1 MPVYN
6 FQVRDKKTGRITKGK
21 ISADNITLVKRRLTA
36 SGQIILQV
44 NEQSRLAD
52 LANLKIGTGV
62 KRKDVAIFARQF
74 ATMIE
79 AGLPI
84 TKCLTILSSQTES
97 SSLATIVTQ
106 INMDVEAGTSISE
119 AVARH
124 SKVFPPIFISMIKAG
139 EVGGVL
145 DRVLNRLADH
155 FEAELELRG
164 KIKSAMTYPIGMGVL
179 VMLIF
184 VAMLIFV
191 VPTFEKMFAQQG
203 QPLPALTQ
211 ALVALS
217 RAAVSWQGPAFIV
230 AVVALVFVFNW
241 WKKGPGKLAWDTFKL
256 RMPIFGIISK
266 KMALSRFSRTFSTL
280 MAAGVP
286 MLSSLEIVADTAGN
300 AAIGKVVLVARDS
313 VKEGNSLSEPFAQ
326 SKLFP
331 PMLSQMIVVGEETG
345 ALDSMLGKIADFYDA
360 EVAAAVDSLT
370 STMEPLLMGTLG
382 GTVGT
387 MVIALYLPMF
397 QVVALVQ

>member
-52 LANLKIGTGV
+52 LANIKIGTGV

-106 INMDVEAGTSISE
+106 INMDVEAGASISE
-119 AVARH
+119 AIARH

-191 VPTFEKMFAQQG
+191 VPTFEKMFAEQG

-230 AVVALVFVFNW
+230 AVVALVFAFNW

-360 EVAAAVDSLT
+360 EVAASVDSLT